1 MKGRQKTLVIVAAV
15 IASLCLTTGAVYLNS
30 ELAVENEQEVQ
41 QIEQET
47 NQATKDLLRDA
58 DTSRL
63 EHASVVPDTSVQDY
77 INALFENGES
87 QTEADLQALL
97 DIVKFWEDTNDDI
110 AIVGSIYER
119 RPLAESLAV
128 RHTNRPWIESAY
140 NDITGRDDILSVEDV
155 KAYVE
160 AGLSYEDIIAASR
173 LSLKGEITTSQAL
186 DRVSEGEPWYSLVTG
201 TRPLSADF
209 EEVPASELLDARNVA
224 EARSIDL
231 NAVLECVQAGEPLE
245 ALERIETDNPED
257 TLVSV
262 GETANIEES
271 EHAESTEQDA
281 ETSETAEPGAVEQA
295 PQQLDVLHGEIEGG
309 EAE

>member
-1 MKGRQKTLVIVAAV
+1 MKGRRKTLVIVAAV

-41 QIEQET
+41 KMEQET

-97 DIVKFWEDTNDDI
+97 DIVKFWEDTNNEI
-110 AIVGSIYER
+110 SIVGSIYEQ
-119 RPLAESLAV
+119 RPLAEVLAKMS
-128 RHTNRPWIESAY
+128 TNRPWIESAY

-155 KAYVE
+155 KAYLE
-160 AGLSYEDIIAASR
+160 AGLTYEDIISASR
-173 LSLKGEITTSQAL
+173 LSLRGDISTSQAL
-186 DRVSEGEPWYSLVTG
+186 DQVNEGTSWYSLITG
-201 TRPLSADF
+201 ASPLSAELED
-209 EEVPASELLDARNVA
+209 VPASELLDARNVA
-224 EARSIDL
+224 EARSIEL
-231 NAVLECVQAGEPLE
+231 NVVLERMQAGEPLGTLDNAE
-245 ALERIETDNPED
+245 PETPEEISESAAETEEIEKVEDAKDIET
-257 TLVSV
+257 
-262 GETANIEES
+262 
-271 EHAESTEQDA
+271 AESTA
-281 ETSETAEPGAVEQA
+281 ELAVQPESTEA
-295 PQQLDVLHGEIEGG
+295 LTPADEIERG

>member
-1 MKGRQKTLVIVAAV
+1 MKGRRKTLVIVAAV

-30 ELAVENEQEVQ
+30 ELAVEKEQEVQ
-41 QIEQET
+41 QMEQET
-47 NQATKDLLRDA
+47 NQVTKDLLRDA

-110 AIVGSIYER
+110 SIVGSIYEQ
-119 RPLAESLAV
+119 RPLAEVLAKMS
-128 RHTNRPWIESAY
+128 TNRPWIESVY

-155 KAYVE
+155 KTYLE
-160 AGLSYEDIIAASR
+160 AGLTYEDIISASR
-173 LSLKGEITTSQAL
+173 LSLRGDISTSQAL

-201 TRPLSADF
+201 TSPLSADF

-245 ALERIETDNPED
+245 SLDSAEPEAPEETAESAAETEEIEKVEDAKDIET
-257 TLVSV
+257 
-262 GETANIEES
+262 
-271 EHAESTEQDA
+271 AESTAELTEQPESTEALTPTD
-281 ETSETAEPGAVEQA
+281 
-295 PQQLDVLHGEIEGG
+295 EIERG